1 MLVDQGLLEGSLR
14 VPNAIS
20 PIELIVDLKSG
31 RVTCEAALPDT
42 SKIASS
48 GVGWLVPVMLSP
60 TCHPQPDRESI

>member
-31 RVTCEAALPDT
+31 SVICEVALPDT

-48 GVGWLVPVMLSP
+48 GVGLAGPSDAEPDLSS
-60 TCHPQPDRESI
+60 TA